1 MNLRWIYLLLLYILP
16 VLPLAGQTF
25 SENDFEHYNTADGLS
40 QNMVANVQQDQTGYV
55 WVATA
60 AGLNRFDG
68 SRFVQFHS
76 SKDSTSLSSED
87 LAGMAWLNKDQLAV
101 YAAGVHIVDT
111 RTGKTRNLYVPA
123 PDKQFQYKYNMIA
136 QVKGDDEGNIFVLT
150 RSGFYHFDKNDKLL
164 HRFDYYTEA
173 QVPVTHFYFGREIFE
188 LDKNRLMIV
197 SINGLYIYDIRDRS
211 YRKMESKDS
220 EVMSEFLNS

>member
-136 QVKGDDEGNIFVLT
+136 QVKGDDEWNTFYLHDGS
-150 RSGFYHFDKNDKLL
+150 RGFLAIQSFWSTY
-164 HRFDYYTEA
+164 
-173 QVPVTHFYFGREIFE
+173 P
-188 LDKNRLMIV
+188 
-197 SINGLYIYDIRDRS
+197 
-211 YRKMESKDS
+211 
-220 EVMSEFLNS
+220 